1 MTRDDQPI
9 SALCSTRREFSR
21 AALQSLTAAALI
33 EGLAAHR
40 LFGRDTQPIVDA
52 WFGELHAISQD
63 VSDHKI
69 KDTEFQKSLERLYSR
84 VDLQALLKTLDFDRM
99 AGGIR
104 YPALGARSLPVDFTH
119 VSGLPTNLVFGRQI
133 FAMARGRSVIP
144 HGHDNMATGF
154 LVLNGALRG
163 RHWDRVEDHADH
175 YLIRPT
181 IDRTFK
187 VGEYSTVS
195 DHRDNVHWFTAESD
209 HAFIFNIHVTHT
221 DAGNPKNP
229 GRVYIDP
236 MGEKVASG
244 LIKAP
249 KITYG
254 KANKLYG

>member
-1 MTRDDQPI
+1 MTADDQPTLV
-9 SALCSTRREFSR
+9 SKPTRREFTR
-21 AALQSLTAAALI
+21 AALQSLTAVALI
-33 EGLAAHR
+33 DGLVAHR
-40 LFGRDTQPIVDA
+40 LFGSDTQPIVDA
-52 WFGELHAISQD
+52 WFAELHAISKD
-63 VSDHKI
+63 VADHKI
-69 KDTEFQKSLERLYSR
+69 KDVEFQKALERLYSR
-84 VDLQALLKTLDFDRM
+84 VDLQALLETLDFDRM
-99 AGGIR
+99 AAGVN
-104 YPALGARSLPVDFTH
+104 YPAVGARSLPVDFTH
-119 VSGLPTNLVFGRQI
+119 VSGLPTSLVFGRQI
-133 FAMARGRSVIP
+133 FAMSRGRSVIP

-154 LVLNGALRG
+154 LVLKGALRG

-195 DHRDNVHWFTAESD
+195 DHKDNVHWFTAESP

-221 DAGNPKNP
+221 DPGSRRNP

-236 MGEKVASG
+236 MGERIASG
-244 LIKAP
+244 LIKAQ